1 MSNHVEII
9 SPLQEHSFVESFYE
23 ISDESHFWFEWRVKA
38 FLSQLNDAKIPLDA
52 KWKVLDVGGGKGVL
66 RKQIESL
73 TTWEVDFTDLDYKA
87 LTMSEPGRGRT
98 LYYDIMEEKDE
109 FKEKY
114 DAVILFDVLEH
125 IAETKPFLKSL
136 IAHLKPNGYLFVN
149 VPALQTLYSPYD
161 KVQGHV
167 KRYGKQDLQNEIE
180 SSGLKVLDV
189 RFWGLMLFP
198 IAFMRKLYL
207 SGIKDQST
215 ENIYNIGFK
224 PPGKFINNT
233 LKKIM
238 KVETALMKNPALGT
252 SLVLLA
258 KNKTEKDA

>member
-23 ISDESHFWFEWRVKA
+23 ISDEKHFWFEWRVKA
-38 FLSQLNDAKIPLDA
+38 FLSQLNDAEIPLHA
-52 KWKVLDVGGGKGVL
+52 EWKVLDVGGGTGVL

-73 TTWEVDFTDLDYKA
+73 TNRKVDFTDLDYKA

-109 FKEKY
+109 FRKKY

-136 IAHLKPNGYLFVN
+136 VEHLKPNGYLFVN

-161 KVQGHV
+161 KVQGHI
-167 KRYGKQDLQNEIE
+167 KRYGKDDLQKEIE
-180 SSGLKVLDV
+180 TSGLKVLDI

-198 IAFMRKLYL
+198 VAFVRKLYL

-224 PPGKFINNT
+224 PPGDFTNNA

-238 KVETALMKNPALGT
+238 RAETALMKKPLFGT
-252 SLVLLA
+252 SLLLLA
-258 KNKTEKDA
+258 KNKTENDA